1 LIAPPVIFYH
11 KIDRASRDAKIR
23 GAFTSPRRFE
33 LQMVYLKKLGVDFLT
48 ASELAARFVS
58 DGKFPPRSI
67 AVTFDDGWKDNYI
80 NAFPILQRLGITAT
94 IFLVPSCLGRTTD
107 TVTAEGEGPREHLS
121 LDDVREMAAAGIEMG
136 SHTMNHCLLDRADDP
151 VIEAEVTGAK
161 NFIEDLVQRECT
173 AFAYPAGFFTP
184 AAKEIVRRAGHTVAF
199 STHYGPADENDLL
212 ALNRVEIFRRDRRPF
227 AFSRKVRHLVAG

>member
-1 LIAPPVIFYH
+1 MKTPPVIFYH
-11 KIDRASRDAKIR
+11 KIDRLSPDAKIR

-33 LQMVYLKKLGVDFLT
+33 RQMIYLKKLGVNFLT
-48 ASELAARFVS
+48 ASEMARHFAE

-67 AVTFDDGWKDNYI
+67 AITFDDGWKDNYT
-80 NAFPILQRLGITAT
+80 NAFPILQRLGIKAT

-107 TVTAEGEGPREHLS
+107 AVTAEGEGAREHLS
-121 LDDVREMAAAGIEMG
+121 IGDVREMAAAGIEMG
-136 SHTMNHCLLDRADDP
+136 SHTMNHALLDRSEEP
-151 VIEAEVTGAK
+151 VIETEITEAK
-161 NFIEDLVQRECT
+161 NFIENLVQRECS

-184 AAKEIVRRAGHTVAF
+184 AAKEIVRRAGHAVAF
-199 STHYGPADENDLL
+199 STHYGPTDENDLF